1 MTEKA
6 PLILGE
12 KPKRTRVKEV
22 HTEYTT
28 EIPAIRKLYETF
40 GRARASKM
48 LGLTDITYMINS
60 GKARPA
66 YELAARAI
74 LESEIPKEDNRTR
87 SFVVKLSPE
96 HLKVMKPLIDT
107 LGIPYL
113 ELDF

>member
-6 PLILGE
+6 A
-12 KPKRTRVKEV
+12 

-28 EIPAIRKLYETF
+28 EIPCITELYNRF
-40 GRARASKM
+40 GKTRASKM
-48 LGLTDITYMINS
+48 LGLTDIGHLIRA

-66 YELAARAI
+66 YEIAAKAI
-74 LESEIPKEDNRTR
+74 LEAEVPKDDTRTR
-87 SFVVKLSPE
+87 SFVVKMSPE